1 MHFVAI
7 PNFQSSSLYTFLRLA
22 LSDEK
27 DEWKWAM
34 WNVTSIIIYITST
47 FIVLISLACKML
59 IIIYFTCHWTL
70 IFFLFIWSFTSIDL
84 LIIHTGD
91 PDDLVYIGNKTPY
104 LNDWRD
110 YNSLTL
116 LNLVYDVTPPEFIS
130 LVITELGL
138 IPCTSV
144 PVVLRMKQAET
155 NET

>member
-1 MHFVAI
+1 MKKI
-7 PNFQSSSLYTFLRLA
+7 NENELC
-22 LSDEK
+22 E
-27 DEWKWAM
+27 M
-34 WNVTSIIIYITST
+34 SIIIYITST
-47 FIVLISLACKML
+47 FIVLISLACEISIMS
-59 IIIYFTCHWTL
+59 TL
-70 IFFLFIWSFTSIDL
+70 FLFYSFIWSFTSVDL

>member
-1 MHFVAI
+1 MLYY
-7 PNFQSSSLYTFLRLA
+7 SSQYELYNAVFY
-22 LSDEK
+22 
-27 DEWKWAM
+27 
-34 WNVTSIIIYITST
+34 IY
-47 FIVLISLACKML
+47 
-59 IIIYFTCHWTL
+59 
-70 IFFLFIWSFTSIDL
+70 
-84 LIIHTGD
+84 TGD
-91 PDDLVYIGNKTPY
+91 PDDLVFIGNKTPY

-110 YNSLTL
+110 YSSLTL

>member
-1 MHFVAI
+1 MCNELCYIILLHD
-7 PNFQSSSLYTFLRLA
+7 LYNAVHYL
-22 LSDEK
+22 
-27 DEWKWAM
+27 
-34 WNVTSIIIYITST
+34 Y
-47 FIVLISLACKML
+47 
-59 IIIYFTCHWTL
+59 
-70 IFFLFIWSFTSIDL
+70 
-84 LIIHTGD
+84 TGD
-91 PDDLVYIGNKTPY
+91 PDDLVFIGNKTPY

>member
-1 MHFVAI
+1 M
-7 PNFQSSSLYTFLRLA
+7 LYY
-22 LSDEK
+22 LSQYEMYN
-27 DEWKWAM
+27 A
-34 WNVTSIIIYITST
+34 VCYTCIY
-47 FIVLISLACKML
+47 
-59 IIIYFTCHWTL
+59 
-70 IFFLFIWSFTSIDL
+70 
-84 LIIHTGD
+84 TGD
-91 PDDLVYIGNKTPY
+91 PDDLVFIGNKTPY